1 MPDKP
6 RPYEGSHPFISFHL
20 DLRRAGPELWLLL
33 GEAQSKCDHISGIPL
48 RPSVAH
54 ALHPLYLVKGVQA
67 TTAIEG
73 NTLTESEVG
82 GIITI

>member
-54 ALHPLYLVKGVQA
+54 ALHSLYLVKGVQA